1 MTLEN
6 FTHGQ
11 ASPPDIL
18 IKFFESLQSD
28 NGADHGQ
35 VTTATR
41 RKAMSAASDAMYAV
55 TNDRLSPS
63 KHLCLEMALKSQS
76 QPL

>member
-18 IKFFESLQSD
+18 IKLFESLQSD
-28 NGADHGQ
+28 DGANHGQ
-35 VTTATR
+35 SQQQFAVELCRQQVTPSTLLLMAGLCHQNL
-41 RKAMSAASDAMYAV
+41 YAF
-55 TNDRLSPS
+55 
-63 KHLCLEMALKSQS
+63 K
-76 QPL
+76 

>member
-18 IKFFESLQSD
+18 IQFFKSLQSD
-28 NGADHGQ
+28 DGVNHGK
-35 VTTATR
+35 VTTAIR
-41 RKAMSAASDAMYAV
+41 RKAMSAANDAMYAV
-55 TNDRLSPS
+55 TNGRLKPS
-63 KHLCLEMALKSQS
+63 KHLCL
-76 QPL
+76 